1 MITPDKY
8 LDLKLSIINVS
19 AYIIQSLQKI
29 RVLSYTELES
39 EVCQQLGKE
48 AKPIITYSL
57 NFLFLLDKIDY
68 NSSID
73 SFSIKK

>member
-19 AYIIQSLQKI
+19 AHVIQALGKI
-29 RVLSYTELES
+29 KILSFSELEN
-39 EVCQQLGKE
+39 EVCKQLGQE
-48 AKPIITYSL
+48 ARPIVAYSL
-57 NFLFLLDKIDY
+57 NFLFLLDKIEY
-68 NSSID
+68 NNGID